1 MHGMWRDLNEVLSRR
16 TGHCSAGVDWEDD
29 LGHEDIPRLVVVAA
43 RVDVLVGAV
52 PDGIRAPG
60 TAGLDPRE
68 DVDRVAGPRRGI
80 THLDRRAPAAPSA
93 GRARRADEDLALA
106 WGVAADAP
114 DHDEVACAVHR
125 QHREEGVG

>member
-52 PDGIRAPG
+52 PDGVRAPG

-68 DVDRVAGPRRGI
+68 DVDRVASRHRSVAHLHRRGPVGP
-80 THLDRRAPAAPSA
+80 L
-93 GRARRADEDLALA
+93 GRARRADEDLTLA
-106 WGVAADAP
+106 RVAVADAP
-114 DHDEVACAVHR
+114 DH
-125 QHREEGVG
+125 